1 LKKKGKARDISSNDT
16 GVVYRDEDDEGEE
29 FASDEDD
36 EETDQ
41 IRTNL
46 EE

>member
-16 GVVYRDEDDEGEE
+16 GVVYKEEDDEGEE
-29 FASDEDD
+29 FVSEEDD
-36 EETDQ
+36 EEIDNV
-41 IRTNL
+41 RTNL